1 MPHAI
6 YVSCI
11 VYFFLNF
18 QIFQV
23 DVEHVSALLSFDH
36 LRGMCNDRTVTTP
49 ERIFKVPRTDSV
61 LVQSNWVVDQVPFP
75 FDVISLLPKT
85 RQVEMVFSS
94 LKETSPQGTGSSRNC
109 NQN

>member
-1 MPHAI
+1 M
-6 YVSCI
+6 YC
-11 VYFFLNF
+11 FLNF

-23 DVEHVSALLSFDH
+23 DVKHVSALLSFDH
-36 LRGMCNDRTVTTP
+36 LRGMCNDHTVTTP
-49 ERIFKVPRTDSV
+49 QRIVKVPRTDSV
-61 LVQSNWVVDQVPFP
+61 LVQSNWVVEQVPFP

-94 LKETSPQGTGSSRNC
+94 LIESSPQGTGSCPNR

>member
-1 MPHAI
+1 MQFTFP
-6 YVSCI
+6 
-11 VYFFLNF
+11 LNF

-61 LVQSNWVVDQVPFP
+61 LVQSNWVVEQVPFP

-85 RQVEMVFSS
+85 RQVEMLFPS
-94 LKETSPQGTGSSRNC
+94 LKETSPQGAGSSRNC
-109 NQN
+109 NPN